1 MVKWQA
7 RAEAQWNKTNLN
19 VEAGPELVNAVPIS
33 K

>member
-7 RAEAQWNKTNLN
+7 RAEAQWNLN